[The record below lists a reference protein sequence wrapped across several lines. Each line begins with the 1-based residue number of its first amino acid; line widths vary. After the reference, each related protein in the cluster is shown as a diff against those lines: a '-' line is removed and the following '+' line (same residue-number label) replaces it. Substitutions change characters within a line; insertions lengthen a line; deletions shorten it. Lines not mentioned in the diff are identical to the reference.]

1 MPYQKAIRK
10 SGVTIKQQVYESLKQ
25 RIIKGLYGRGQQ
37 LRQEVLA
44 RDFGV
49 SRIPVR
55 EALLQLEKEGLVEF
69 FPYKGAV
76 VTSLSADEI
85 REVFE
90 IRYILESAALE
101 FAIQE
106 MSESDYEQAENILDE
121 TDRMTDQDQ
130 WVGMNW
136 KFHSFLYSF
145 AKRPRLLEMVNN
157 LHQSIDR
164 YIRVYLRLMNFQD
177 SSTEAH
183 REMLKA
189 CHKGDVSQAKDLL
202 RRHQREAMERI
213 VAFLF
218 EM

>member
-1 MPYQKAIRK
+1 MPYEKAIRK
-10 SGVTIKQQVYESLKQ
+10 SGTTIKQQVYESLKQ
-25 RIIKGLYGRGQQ
+25 RIIRGLYGRGQQ

-44 RDFGV
+44 QDFGV

-101 FAIQE
+101 FATQT
-106 MSESDYEQAENILDE
+106 MSDEDYRNAESILDE
-121 TDRMTDQDQ
+121 TDRMTDPEQ

-145 AKRPRLLEMVNN
+145 SKRPRLLELINN
-157 LHQSIDR
+157 QHQSIDR
-164 YIRVYLRLMNFQD
+164 YIRVYLRLMNFQEA
-177 SSTEAH
+177 STEAH
-183 REMLKA
+183 REMLRA
-189 CHKGDVSQAKDLL
+189 CRRGDLCEAKRLL
-202 RRHQREAMERI
+202 GRHQEEARDRI

-218 EM
+218 ER